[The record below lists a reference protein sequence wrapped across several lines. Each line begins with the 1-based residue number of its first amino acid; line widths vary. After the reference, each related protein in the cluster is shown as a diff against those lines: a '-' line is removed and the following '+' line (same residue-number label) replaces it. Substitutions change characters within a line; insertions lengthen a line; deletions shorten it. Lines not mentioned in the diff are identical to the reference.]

1 MKNYAITRTFVKMYE
16 QNETLSTQEQSDVME
31 KLFPQE
37 VARIMDEN
45 FLHDVPD
52 LLQTEQF
59 LSVTHEGLMTYVE
72 GVNMSRDEQD
82 AADLEPRDRSQDEVS
97 RTVTGANKLTLLTT
111 LSLSQHCHWS

>member
-1 MKNYAITRTFVKMYE
+1 
-16 QNETLSTQEQSDVME
+16 ME

-59 LSVTHEGLMTYVE
+59 LSVTHEGLMDP
-72 GVNMSRDEQD
+72 GQSRKGKLGDILLMWKESVCR
-82 AADLEPRDRSQDEVS
+82 EM
-97 RTVTGANKLTLLTT
+97 NKMRPI
-111 LSLSQHCHWS
+111 WNREIARKMR